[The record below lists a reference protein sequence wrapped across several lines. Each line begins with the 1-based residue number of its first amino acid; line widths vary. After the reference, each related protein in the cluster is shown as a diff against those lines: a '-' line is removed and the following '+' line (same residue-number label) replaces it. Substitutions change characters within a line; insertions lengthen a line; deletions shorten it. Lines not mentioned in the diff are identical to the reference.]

1 MAMLVITRGYFKPL
15 DPEMLVGAFKE
26 ITLVEMIHKSSVE
39 IIHLFW
45 IWQWHFELTLSLP
58 HALAI
63 SSLISPCNDYPLLME
78 KSAFSASTLRFV
90 YALNPLS
97 IYGIHP

>member
-45 IWQWHFELTLSLP
+45 IWQ
-58 HALAI
+58 
-63 SSLISPCNDYPLLME
+63 
-78 KSAFSASTLRFV
+78 
-90 YALNPLS
+90 
-97 IYGIHP
+97 